1 MATAADFHPSE
12 LLELNVFVT
21 HHVEDVR
28 DQHGLA
34 SFRQPGPSDAKQ
46 STAVRA
52 SSSTSTLPHIGP
64 AAFTAS
70 RAEHQ
75 MTFRQGMRKYPKAIA
90 WAVGI
95 SLAIIMEGYDTALV
109 TSLYAFDTFQK
120 TYGVPDGAGQ
130 YQISPKWQASISN
143 GAVVSSIFGLFAN
156 GILTDRFGYR
166 KTMGGALLVLGLFLF
181 LPFFAFNIQTLLA
194 GQILCGLPWG
204 VFSTLTTTYAAE
216 VMPLNLRGYV
226 TSNINL
232 CWLLGQ
238 LCALGVVRGVGNV
251 QSSWSFRTPFGLQ
264 WFWILLLLVIT
275 WYAPESPWSLVRRLR
290 PEDARKALHRL
301 ANGVPDS
308 EIDNIVAM
316 MEHTEHVEDL
326 AARKLNQH
334 HRVDIELNRES
345 ARIEQ
350 MSTNARVGGFVAQ
363 VPYAACFRGSNLR
376 RTEIACMVFMT
387 QNMSG
392 LPIIGYAPYLFR
404 RLNFSQEHSFDIT
417 LGMQGL
423 AILGAFVSLLLLKYV
438 QRRRL
443 LYLIGLAC
451 CFVLLSIAGIVSC
464 LPESQATLWTVVSL
478 ILLFIFVFDATIGP
492 LTYAIIPELPSNRLR
507 VKTVVLARV
516 AYSVNSIVTNVLI
529 QRMLNPLAFNWR
541 GKACFFCAG
550 MNAVCWVYCWFRLPE
565 IRGLN
570 THELDVLF
578 EKKASAR
585 KFRTFEEMLR
595 KSGYY
600 SVTMTPS

>member
-1 MATAADFHPSE
+1 MATNADPHPSE
-12 LLELNVFVT
+12 LLELNAFVT

-28 DQHGLA
+28 DQHGHG
-34 SFRQPGPSDAKQ
+34 SFSEPSQSDAKQ
-46 STAVRA
+46 STAIRA
-52 SSSTSTLPHIGP
+52 SSSASTLPHISP

-75 MTFRQGMRKYPKAIA
+75 MTFRQGLRRYPKAIG

-109 TSLYAFDTFQK
+109 TSFYAFDEFQK
-120 TYGVPDGAGQ
+120 AYGVPDGAGQ

-143 GAVVSSIFGLFAN
+143 GAVVGSIFGLFAN

-166 KTMGGALLVLGLFLF
+166 KTMGGALVVLGLFLF

-238 LCALGVVRGVGNV
+238 LCALGVVRSLESV
-251 QSSWSFRTPFGLQ
+251 QSTWSFRTPFGLQ

-275 WYAPESPWSLVRRLR
+275 WFAPESPWSLVRRLKS
-290 PEDARKALHRL
+290 ENARQSLHRL

-308 EIDNIVAM
+308 EIDNILAM
-316 MEHTEHVEDL
+316 MEHTENVEEH
-326 AARKLNQH
+326 AARKLNQR
-334 HRVDIELNRES
+334 HRVHDQWERGTTETDQLSNK
-345 ARIEQ
+345 ARIRQ
-350 MSTNARVGGFVAQ
+350 YLARI
-363 VPYAACFRGSNLR
+363 PYADCFRGSNLR

-443 LYLIGLAC
+443 LYLTGLAC
-451 CFVLLSIAGIVSC
+451 CFVLLGVAGIVSC
-464 LPESQATLWTVVSL
+464 LQETPATLWTVVSL

-550 MNAVCWVYCWFRLPE
+550 MNAVCWVYCWYRLPE
-565 IRGLN
+565 TKGLN

-578 EKKASAR
+578 EKRAPAR
-585 KFRTFEEMLR
+585 KFRAFEVMLR
-595 KSGYY
+595 SSGYY
-600 SVTMTPS
+600 SITETSS